1 MIPPHASAGSA
12 ERYPSA
18 YGLSAAVCQALRAAF
33 IPRRMR
39 CLWAAGLAAALAAN
53 PYVLNDGQSLLMS
66 SMGIACSASLLCGTI
81 LLCLKYRFTAYVLL
95 PAIILFNAG
104 LYMMQM
110 RYGLVLNLSVL
121 SSMAETNFQEA
132 CAFCTPASIAGTLL
146 LAGFIY
152 LVIYWSRRSLR
163 QKATWGALACIWG
176 LYAALLLLSIPA
188 ASYSSEPL
196 YLYYTSDKAKGW
208 PLVDIAMTCK
218 LADEYITQDAGRF
231 NTLRNLPSCAE
242 PLSQCEAPDDLAVVF
257 HMGESVRGDHLP
269 LNGYHRNTMPRLS
282 REPNVVSFPHAT
294 SFGIV
299 TRISAIG
306 MFTDA
311 ELCRRTPGHSS
322 FIDLFN
328 KHGFR
333 TVRIMDLSGDS
344 IHDYSLGILTR
355 NCRERRQTPLQHQTP
370 GMMQERTSLVME
382 ESLKNFGRNRQLY
395 IIYNN
400 GSHMA
405 FSYPAQAERFT
416 PASCNMDDPK
426 ARLEETVNAYDN
438 SIVDLDASIHRMIAL
453 LKNRPAIYFYCSDH
467 GVALGEEGKM
477 FQGHILPPVYRPAMF
492 IWYSDAFASRYP
504 DMVRALKANRLKA
517 RLPRPHLPYPSFPG
531 FHPVGNRQ
539 ERPESGFSGRAGNS
553 GPPPAGNAG
562 GMAAHSR
569 TAAAVTRGS
578 RHALREKQ
586 QDAAAPTAPGLAV
599 DGRCTPGHG
608 APPLPSRQRTE
619 WEKPCPKPPPC
630 TIQRVL
636 RLRPS

>member
-152 LVIYWSRRSLR
+152 LAIYWSRRSLR

-242 PLSQCEAPDDLAVVF
+242 PFPSAKPQTTWPWFSTWGRVSGGPSSPERLPSEHNAPAFQRAQRRFL
-257 HMGESVRGDHLP
+257 
-269 LNGYHRNTMPRLS
+269 
-282 REPNVVSFPHAT
+282 PHAT

-416 PASCNMDDPK
+416 PASCNMDNPK

-453 LKNRPAIYFYCSDH
+453 LKNRPAIYF
-467 GVALGEEGKM
+467 
-477 FQGHILPPVYRPAMF
+477 
-492 IWYSDAFASRYP
+492 
-504 DMVRALKANRLKA
+504 
-517 RLPRPHLPYPSFPG
+517 
-531 FHPVGNRQ
+531 
-539 ERPESGFSGRAGNS
+539 
-553 GPPPAGNAG
+553 
-562 GMAAHSR
+562 
-569 TAAAVTRGS
+569 T
-578 RHALREKQ
+578 
-586 QDAAAPTAPGLAV
+586 APTTA
-599 DGRCTPGHG
+599 
-608 APPLPSRQRTE
+608 
-619 WEKPCPKPPPC
+619 
-630 TIQRVL
+630 
-636 RLRPS
+636 

>member
-152 LVIYWSRRSLR
+152 LAIYWSRRSLR

-218 LADEYITQDAGRF
+218 LADEYITQDAGECPGGPSSPER
-231 NTLRNLPSCAE
+231 LPSE
-242 PLSQCEAPDDLAVVF
+242 HNAPAF
-257 HMGESVRGDHLP
+257 QR
-269 LNGYHRNTMPRLS
+269 
-282 REPNVVSFPHAT
+282 AQ
-294 SFGIV
+294 
-299 TRISAIG
+299 
-306 MFTDA
+306 
-311 ELCRRTPGHSS
+311 RR
-322 FIDLFN
+322 F
-328 KHGFR
+328 
-333 TVRIMDLSGDS
+333 
-344 IHDYSLGILTR
+344 
-355 NCRERRQTPLQHQTP
+355 
-370 GMMQERTSLVME
+370 
-382 ESLKNFGRNRQLY
+382 
-395 IIYNN
+395 
-400 GSHMA
+400 
-405 FSYPAQAERFT
+405 
-416 PASCNMDDPK
+416 
-426 ARLEETVNAYDN
+426 
-438 SIVDLDASIHRMIAL
+438 
-453 LKNRPAIYFYCSDH
+453 
-467 GVALGEEGKM
+467 
-477 FQGHILPPVYRPAMF
+477 LPPCHFLRHRDQNFRHRHVYGCGT
-492 IWYSDAFASRYP
+492 
-504 DMVRALKANRLKA
+504 V
-517 RLPRPHLPYPSFPG
+517 
-531 FHPVGNRQ
+531 
-539 ERPESGFSGRAGNS
+539 
-553 GPPPAGNAG
+553 PP
-562 GMAAHSR
+562 HSR
-569 TAAAVTRGS
+569 S
-578 RHALREKQ
+578 LLLH
-586 QDAAAPTAPGLAV
+586 
-599 DGRCTPGHG
+599 
-608 APPLPSRQRTE
+608 
-619 WEKPCPKPPPC
+619 
-630 TIQRVL
+630 
-636 RLRPS
+636 